1 MIKIKER
8 DKLMLLKERTKSV
21 NHRILESL
29 NYRMN
34 LPDEEK
40 IKYENQVKG
49 FAGEKQFDVCMSRS
63 HQSGLIL
70 NDLVLTHRDTVF
82 QIDSLLITTDAV
94 YLYEVKNYSS
104 SYFYREES
112 FFTESGY
119 KILNPLRQIDR
130 STTFLYN
137 VMLSLGYR
145 LPIHP
150 LIVFIDPEFNLYS
163 LLPNKL
169 FLFSN
174 QLPKHLNTLSDQNFP
189 ITGKQVELGNKLK
202 ALHNENYRPD
212 NLPVYHFDQ
221 LQKGILC
228 PICFSTSYRD
238 TRQTYFCAACGHKET
253 IISAIK
259 RSIVEF
265 RLLFPD
271 SLMTT
276 NRIYQ
281 WCGAIYSKERIRV
294 ILKTNYHRHLSRQMT
309 YYSEK

>member
-1 MIKIKER
+1 MI
-8 DKLMLLKERTKSV
+8 LKERTKSV
-21 NHRILESL
+21 THRILESL
-29 NYRMN
+29 HYRID
-34 LPDEEK
+34 LPNKEK
-40 IKYENQVKG
+40 KNYENQIKG
-49 FAGEKQFDVCMSRS
+49 LAGEKQFDVYMNQS
-63 HQSGLIL
+63 HQSGLLL

-82 QIDSLLITTDAV
+82 QIDALLITTDAV
-94 YLYEVKNYSS
+94 YLYEVKNYSG

-130 STTFLYN
+130 SVTFLHN

-150 LIVFIDPEFNLYS
+150 LVIFIDPEFYLYT

-174 QLPKHLNTLSDQNFP
+174 QLPKHLNTLSNQKSLTTD
-189 ITGKQVELGNKLK
+189 KQLELGKKLNE
-202 ALHNENYRPD
+202 LHNENYRPD
-212 NLPVYHFDQ
+212 NLPVYSFDQ

-228 PICFSTSYRD
+228 PICFSTNYRN
-238 TRQTYFCAACGHKET
+238 TRQTYFCAACDHKET
-253 IISAIK
+253 IASAIE
-259 RSIVEF
+259 RSITEF

-271 SLMTT
+271 SLLTT
-276 NRIYQ
+276 NRIFE

-294 ILKTNYHRHLSRQMT
+294 VLKTNYHRHLSRQMT